1 MWMMAGGAAIGA
13 GASLWSGIEGAKS
26 AAKEA
31 DRKRKAEMQGAILSY
46 SAQQESTN
54 MQKAVIREET
64 ANAQVEVLRA
74 GAEQNRDV
82 KKEVDKATSTLQA
95 SSEGLTSGRS
105 GGRAMMN
112 LQMKGAQAVQDSKTQ
127 ASNQISAMVDQKDKM
142 TNDLNSKLLGAHQEL
157 SGVLSTPSQIYQQNV
172 AALVAD
178 TAKAG
183 MSGAMMGS
191 SLSAAGGA
199 NATGIQATGATT
211 ASSGEFGPGT
221 VWDFSS
227 NKF

>member
-1 MWMMAGGAAIGA
+1 MSAWIAGGVMVVG
-13 GASLWSGIEGAKS
+13 SLASGIMGAKA

-31 DRKRKAEMQGAILSY
+31 NRKRAAEMSSAKYKY
-46 SAQQESTN
+46 SMIEANTN
-54 MQKAVIREET
+54 LQKQVLNEQT
-64 ANAQVEVLRA
+64 KNAQIEVLRA

-112 LQMKGAQAVQDSKTQ
+112 LQMKGAQAVHDSKTQ

>member
-1 MWMMAGGAAIGA
+1 MWMMAGMA
-13 GASLWSGIEGAKS
+13 GLSLASGIMGAKG

-31 DRKRKAEMQGAILSY
+31 DRKRKAEMQ
-46 SAQQESTN
+46 SAKLKYGMKEANTN
-54 MQKAVIREET
+54 LQKQVLNEKT
-64 ANAQVEVLRA
+64 LNAQKEVLRA

-112 LQMKGAQAVQDSKTQ
+112 LQMKGAQAVHDSKTQ

-157 SGVLSTPSQIYQQNV
+157 SGVLSTPGQIYQQNV

-183 MSGAMMGS
+183 MSGASMGAS
-191 SLSAAGGA
+191 TAAAGGA
-199 NATGIQATGATT
+199 NATGMQATGATT

-221 VWDFSS
+221 A
-227 NKF
+227 